1 MKIAVVGTVVSS
13 VLNFRSEL
21 IQSLSSQ
28 GHTVYVFASDYTP
41 AAKDRIVQLGAIPM
55 DYGIK
60 RASFNPFSDLKV
72 LWQLIRI
79 FNQIKPDSVFSFF
92 AKPVIFATLAAQY
105 AGVKRK
111 VGMLEGLGYAF
122 TESPGEKNFKKRLV
136 ATVQIFLY
144 RLAFPFLDQL
154 IFLNE
159 DDQRKIASYISGLE
173 EKSFILGPIGVPLDR
188 FPASVPST
196 DFPLKF
202 LFVGRLLKEKGIFEL
217 LQAAEA
223 IKQKYPGKAEFWIV
237 GPLDHENPGGITE
250 DQINEFVKKGT
261 VKFIGPVTNVP
272 EWIKQSS
279 VFILPSHREGFPRS
293 TQEAMS
299 VGRAVI
305 TTDAPGCRQS
315 VIDGQT
321 GFLFQV
327 GDVSG
332 LVDRITKF
340 IQAPDLV
347 QKMGQAS
354 RLDAEQNFDVVK
366 VNHRLTAVILGST
379 GQS

>member
-1 MKIAVVGTVVSS
+1 
-13 VLNFRSEL
+13 
-21 IQSLSSQ
+21 LS
-28 GHTVYVFASDYTP
+28 
-41 AAKDRIVQLGAIPM
+41 
-55 DYGIK
+55 
-60 RASFNPFSDLKV
+60 
-72 LWQLIRI
+72 
-79 FNQIKPDSVFSFF
+79 
-92 AKPVIFATLAAQY
+92 
-105 AGVKRK
+105 
-111 VGMLEGLGYAF
+111 
-122 TESPGEKNFKKRLV
+122 
-136 ATVQIFLY
+136 
-144 RLAFPFLDQL
+144 FPFLDQL

-159 DDQRKIASYISGLE
+159 DDQKKIASYISGLE

-340 IQAPDLV
+340 IQAPDLI